1 MNTQNSSDANK
12 SAPDYEKKR
21 EGAPAA
27 PGKSEKH
34 DSHEQGRSR
43 DERQT
48 EGKDRSNKGE
58 QSTGVR

>member
-27 PGKSEKH
+27 PGKSDKH
-34 DSHEQGRSR
+34 ESNEQGRSR